1 MVGSAPVRS
10 VNVGADV
17 GANANVGADSDSDSR
32 SESSARTG
40 QQRRDYGGRTATQ
53 RRAERRDR
61 LMKAGLELFG
71 TEGYPAVSIERLCA
85 TANVSTRNFYEE
97 FPNREALLI
106 ALHEENTRRAYDTVL
121 AAVADALDMPMP
133 QRVRLAIRAYVST
146 AAADP
151 RWTKIAFVEVVGVSP
166 AVEAHRIA
174 WRERLSQL
182 VEAEAQLAVSRGEAT
197 DRNFT
202 LTAMAFFG
210 AVNEL
215 VYHWS
220 NNGRQVPLEE
230 ICDELTRLAVAV
242 LTAP

>member
-1 MVGSAPVRS
+1 MAGSAPVRS
-10 VNVGADV
+10 VPTPDAPATGSGGGAES
-17 GANANVGADSDSDSR
+17 GQTTRAETR
-32 SESSARTG
+32 SSG
-40 QQRRDYGGRTATQ
+40 RRDYGGRTASQ

-97 FPNREALLI
+97 FPSREALLI
-106 ALHEENTRRAYDTVL
+106 ALHEQNTVRAYEAVL
-121 AAVADALDMPMP
+121 AAVADALDAPMP
-133 QRVRLAIRAYVST
+133 ERVSRAIRAYVST

-151 RWTKIAFVEVVGVSP
+151 RWTRIAFVEVVGVSP
-166 AVEAHRIA
+166 AVEAHRIQ

-182 VEAEAQLAVSRGEAT
+182 VEAEAQLAISRGEAT
-197 DRNFT
+197 NRSFK
-202 LTAMAFFG
+202 LTSMAFFG

-215 VYHWS
+215 VYNWS
-220 NNGRQVPLEE
+220 NNGRQVPLED
-230 ICDELTRLAVAV
+230 ICAELTRLAVAV